1 MKQKWI
7 TWTYFFIT
15 LVLFGVAIYLQ
26 QTYNR
31 TSLDFNKF
39 EKTLHKKENF
49 TLNQLNNL
57 VNQLKLHKFREINSI
72 IFFDSA
78 DYQNFSH
85 NDIYFAIY
93 DMDTLKFWTSN
104 QLNLPLIFDHTF
116 AMRINKIGNS
126 WFEILIKNTGT
137 YRIIGLIKIK
147 DEYPFSN
154 KYLKPR
160 FAKNFDLP
168 AQVKISLIPLSFG
181 HDIKGFDGQ
190 YVFTLVP
197 PPMVKVQNKVPQNVV
212 LSLLILGYLFLL
224 LFLAQAMRN
233 TRLFGFSVFVIL
245 LVAVRI
251 LMLIYR
257 FPPQL
262 YALSLFKPVLFS
274 YSVGDL
280 IIDVGLVT
288 FIFALLLKKVQ
299 YYDIRPESANITFDI
314 ISFAV
319 VTTTIFSLIFL
330 IFDFFIQFI
339 IHWKIIELQ
348 RIFSLDFVSFWAILA
363 SGFSFIV
370 LFYVFYKSV
379 LLFKKYLTNR
389 LIFIVTFVVYL
400 VIFGLNIVFG
410 GVDYWGKLWILLA
423 VFILFLFGIKHEL
436 GISYLMLIIA
446 ALSALISTSIIFYSN
461 DKKLALEAKKVA
473 NRVENLRDAVAE
485 QLIRELE
492 PKLLNDQILAD
503 YLTKTA
509 SLNLQNKIQ
518 HYLLKE
524 YFQGYWKKYNIK
536 IVLCGN
542 STQLPSS
549 QDKQACANNYGNL
562 IIKYGHRL
570 SKTANFINKKD
581 GTVVY
586 LIYLKNHENDIYIEL
601 SPKIMPKEIGYPE
614 LLLDTIIENPIPD
627 RFSYAKYLNNRLIYK
642 YGEFKYSVNGKFF
655 AKHLNQYIH
664 YDQFEHYIKQ
674 LDSPHN
680 FIVTSYKTLSV
691 LDLIIT
697 FSYLFVFY
705 ILLQI
710 LILVISGPVLQTQ
723 PVKSWTIKNKLII
736 SMIGV
741 LTIAF
746 LSLGIVTVWF
756 NIGKF
761 KQQFNQY
768 VIHKLHSAATA
779 IELISDTSRV
789 ENPNLNKQ
797 LKQIAQVLNTDI
809 NLYNYRGILL
819 GTSRPKIF
827 DNQLLGQFINH
838 NALYYTLV
846 KQQNDFITQEQ
857 IGLLNYTS
865 GYSSIQ
871 TQTGQTLFINIPFF
885 SNPNQLHEQIS
896 NLIVTL
902 LNIYIILFILTV
914 TIAVIISEQVTTP
927 IKIIQ
932 QKFQRLKLGHKYE
945 KIDYN
950 RNDEIGQLVD
960 EYNKMVDK
968 LEQSVDLLAKTE
980 RESAWREMAKQIA
993 HEIKNPLTPMKLS
1006 IQLLQKAWENKDK
1019 NFDKRLKDV
1028 TKTLIE
1034 QIENLRNI
1042 AEEFSAFAK
1051 MPVSNNEKIDL
1062 AQKIENIT
1070 KLFENIENVQV
1081 KAIIKQRPVY
1091 IWADNKQISRV
1102 FINLIKNAI
1111 QAIPEGIEG
1120 KVIIELDADKDKALV
1135 KVIDNGT
1142 GIPQDIQSKLFTPSF
1157 TTKSSGMGLG
1167 LAMVKNIIQ
1176 NAKGKI
1182 WFETEVG
1189 KGTTFYIEFPLYK
1202 EPEDEQDKELEK

>member
-15 LVLFGVAIYLQ
+15 LVFFGAAIYLQ
-26 QTYNR
+26 QTYSN
-31 TSLDFNKF
+31 TSIDFDKF
-39 EKTLHKKENF
+39 ESTLHGKEIF
-49 TLNQLNNL
+49 AQNQLNSF
-57 VNQLKLHKFREINSI
+57 VQKLKLHKFQEISKI
-72 IFFDSA
+72 IFFDPI
-78 DYQNFSH
+78 DYRKFAQ

-93 DMDTLKFWTSN
+93 DLDTLKFWTSN
-104 QLNLPLIFDHTF
+104 QLILPTVFDQTF

-126 WFEILIKNTGT
+126 WFEILIKKYGN
-137 YRIIGLIKIK
+137 YKVISLIKIK

-160 FAKNFDLP
+160 FARNFDLP
-168 AQVKISLIPLSFG
+168 AQIKISLIPVSFG

-190 YVFTLVP
+190 YIFTLVP
-197 PPMVKVQNKVPQNVV
+197 PPIVKIQNQIPQN
-212 LSLLILGYLFLL
+212 LIILLLIFGYIFLL
-224 LFLAQAMRN
+224 LFLSQILQKLKLVSFS
-233 TRLFGFSVFVIL
+233 LFAIIL
-245 LVAVRI
+245 AGLRI

-257 FPPQL
+257 VPHQL
-262 YALSLFKPVLFS
+262 YALDLFKPIFFN

-280 IIDVGLVT
+280 IIDVGLTV
-288 FIFALLLKKVQ
+288 FIFALLFKKIH
-299 YYDIRPESANITFDI
+299 YYDIRPESQSITFDVITFSVLSTAI
-314 ISFAV
+314 I
-319 VTTTIFSLIFL
+319 SLIFL
-330 IFDFFIQFI
+330 FFDVFAQFI
-339 IHWKIIELQ
+339 IHWKVIELQ
-348 RIFSLDFVSFWAILA
+348 RIFSLDFVSLLVILTF
-363 SGFSFIV
+363 GFSLIV
-370 LFYVFYKSV
+370 LFYVFYKAIV
-379 LLFKKYLTNR
+379 LFKKYLPNR
-389 LIFIVTFVVYL
+389 LIFIIIIAVYL
-400 VIFGLNIVFG
+400 VIYGLNIVFG
-410 GVDYWGKLWILLA
+410 GIDYPGKLWILLSI
-423 VFILFLFGIKHEL
+423 FILFLFGIKREL
-436 GISYLMLIIA
+436 SLTYLMLFIA
-446 ALSALISTSIIFYSN
+446 ALSAFIATSIIDFSN
-461 DKKLALEAKKVA
+461 NKKLALEAKSASSK
-473 NRVENLRDAVAE
+473 VENLRDAVAE

-492 PKLLNDQILAD
+492 PKLLKDEILGD
-503 YLTKTA
+503 YLNKPT
-509 SLNLQNKIQ
+509 SLNLQKQIQ

-524 YFQGYWKKYNIK
+524 YFQGYWKKYNVK
-536 IVLCGN
+536 IIICGN
-542 STQLPSS
+542 SLQIPPS
-549 QDKQACANNYGNL
+549 QEKQICANNYGNL

-570 SKTANFINKKD
+570 SNNANFINKKD

-586 LIYLKNHENDIYIEL
+586 LIFIKNPKNDLYIEL

-614 LLLDTIIENPIPD
+614 LLLDTVIKNPIPE
-627 RFSYAKYLNNRLIYK
+627 RFSYAKYQNNKLIYK
-642 YGEFKYSVNGKFF
+642 YGQFKYPSNGKLF
-655 AKHLNQYIH
+655 AAHLNQYIR
-664 YDQFEHYIKQ
+664 YNQFKHYIKQ
-674 LDSPHN
+674 IDSTKN
-680 FIVTSYKTLSV
+680 FVVVSYKPLSF

-710 LILVISGPVLQTQ
+710 LIIVISGPILHAQ
-723 PVKSWTIKNKLII
+723 PIKSWTIKNKLII

-746 LSLGIVTVWF
+746 LSLGIVTVLF
-756 NIGKF
+756 NISKY
-761 KQQFNQY
+761 KQQFNQF
-768 VIHKLHSAATA
+768 VIRKLHSAATA
-779 IELISDTSRV
+779 IELLSDTTKI
-789 ENPNLNKQ
+789 ENLQLDNQ

-809 NLYNYRGILL
+809 NLYNNRGLLL
-819 GTSRPKIF
+819 GTSRRKIF
-827 DNQLLGQFINH
+827 EYQLLGQLISH
-838 NALYYTLV
+838 KALYHTLL

-865 GYSSIQ
+865 GYSKIQ
-871 TQTGQTLFINIPFF
+871 TQQGQTLFLNIPFF
-885 SNPNQLHEQIS
+885 TNPDQLHEQIT

-914 TIAVIISEQVTTP
+914 TIAVIISEQVTAP
-927 IKIIQ
+927 IKTIQ

-945 KIDYN
+945 KITYN

-1006 IQLLQKAWENKDK
+1006 VQLLQKAWENKDK

-1070 KLFENIENVQV
+1070 KLFENIENVEV
-1081 KAIIKQRPVY
+1081 KAVIKQRPVY

-1111 QAIPEGIEG
+1111 QAIPEGVDG

-1142 GIPQDIQSKLFTPSF
+1142 GIPEEIQNKLFTPSF

-1182 WFETEVG
+1182 WFETQVG
-1189 KGTTFYIEFPLYK
+1189 KGTTFYIEFPLYQNDS
-1202 EPEDEQDKELEK
+1202 EDDLQESES

>member
-15 LVLFGVAIYLQ
+15 LAFFGAAIYLQ

-31 TSLDFNKF
+31 KSIDFNKF
-39 EKTLHKKENF
+39 QQTLHRKEKF
-49 TLNQLNNL
+49 TLNQLNNFT
-57 VNQLKLHKFREINSI
+57 NWLKLHNFKEKNSI
-72 IFFDSA
+72 IFFDSF
-78 DYQNFSH
+78 DYQKFSH

-93 DMDTLKFWTSN
+93 DLDTLKFWTSN
-104 QLNLPLIFDHTF
+104 QLDLPLIYDQTF

-126 WFEILIKNTGT
+126 WFEILIKSTGT
-137 YRIIGLIKIK
+137 YKIVGLIKIK

-154 KYLKPR
+154 KYLKPQ

-197 PPMVKVQNKVPQNVV
+197 PPMAKVQDRIPQNVI
-212 LSLLILGYLFLL
+212 LLLMIFGYVFLL
-224 LFLAQAMRN
+224 LFLAQVMQKSKA
-233 TRLFGFSVFVIL
+233 LGFSVLIIVLIFL
-245 LVAVRI
+245 RG

-257 FPPQL
+257 FPQQL
-262 YALSLFKPVLFS
+262 YALPLFKPVLLN

-280 IIDVGLVT
+280 IIDVGLIVL
-288 FIFALLLKKVQ
+288 IFALLLKKVH
-299 YYDIRPESANITFDI
+299 YYDIRPESTDIKFDI
-314 ISFAV
+314 ISFSV
-319 VTTTIFSLIFL
+319 VTTAIVSLIFL
-330 IFDFFIQFI
+330 LFDFFAQFI
-339 IHWKIIELQ
+339 VHWKVIELQ
-348 RIFSLDFVSFWAILA
+348 RIFSLDFVSLWAILIF
-363 SGFSFIV
+363 GFSIIV
-370 LFYVFYKSV
+370 LFYVFYRSV
-379 LLFKKYLTNR
+379 LLFKKYLPNS
-389 LIFIVTFVVYL
+389 LIFIIIITVYAI
-400 VIFGLNIVFG
+400 IFGLNIIFG
-410 GVDYWGKLWILLA
+410 GVGYLAKLWILLSL
-423 VFILFLFGIKHEL
+423 FILFLFSIKRQL
-436 GISYLMLIIA
+436 SITYLMLIIS
-446 ALSALISTSIIFYSN
+446 ALSALISTSIIYYSN
-461 DKKLALEAKKVA
+461 GKKLALDAKKVA
-473 NRVENLRDAVAE
+473 VKVENLRDAVAE

-503 YLTKTA
+503 YLSKPA

-542 STQLPSS
+542 SSQLPPS
-549 QDKQACANNYGNL
+549 QDKQLCANNYGNL
-562 IIKYGHRL
+562 IIKFGHRL
-570 SKTANFINKKD
+570 SETANFINKKD

-586 LIYLKNHENDIYIEL
+586 LIYLKNHQNDIYIEL

-627 RFSYAKYLNNRLIYK
+627 RFSYAKYLNNKLRYK
-642 YGEFKYSVNGKFF
+642 YGDFKYPVNGNFF
-655 AKHLNQYIH
+655 SKHLNQYIYYGH
-664 YDQFEHYIKQ
+664 FKHYIKQ
-674 LDSPHN
+674 LDSPKN
-680 FIVTSYKTLSV
+680 FIVTSYKTFTV

-710 LILVISGPVLQTQ
+710 LILIISRPVLQTH
-723 PVKSWTIKNKLII
+723 PIKSWTIKNKLII

-746 LSLGIVTVWF
+746 LSMGVVTVLF
-756 NIGKF
+756 NISKF
-761 KQQFNQY
+761 KQKFNQY
-768 VIHKLHSAATA
+768 VVHKLHSATTA
-779 IELISDTSRV
+779 IELITDTSKV
-789 ENPNLNKQ
+789 ENLDLDKQ

-809 NLYNYRGILL
+809 NLYNHRGILL

-827 DNQLLGQFINH
+827 DNKLLGYLINH
-838 NALYYTLV
+838 KALYYTLV

-865 GYSSIQ
+865 GYSKFQ
-871 TQTGQTLFINIPFF
+871 TQQGQNLFINIPFF
-885 SNPNQLHEQIS
+885 TNPDQLHEQIS

-914 TIAVIISEQVTTP
+914 TIAVFISEQVTAP

-1051 MPVSNNEKIDL
+1051 MPVSYNEKIDL
-1062 AQKIENIT
+1062 AQKIENIS

-1081 KAIIKQRPVY
+1081 KTIIKQRPVY

-1111 QAIPEGIEG
+1111 QAIPEGVDG

-1142 GIPQDIQSKLFTPSF
+1142 GIPKEIQSKLFTPSF

-1182 WFETEVG
+1182 WFETQVG

-1202 EPEDEQDKELEK
+1202 NQDDSQDQNPEK